1 MSTLNATDLFAV
13 RRGSQTYKV
22 SYQDV
27 LAGVVLPSVLTYM
40 GATNPA
46 AAAPAPAGGLKAGM
60 TYVLTPAGTLSA
72 GWTGIAGINATDGQ
86 LAIWEGAKWELI
98 GNTGAIPHATEAVS
112 GIVELATAAETTT
125 GTDNTRA
132 VHPAGLK
139 VELDKKAPKTT
150 TSDTAPANPQDG
162 DLWYDSVG
170 GELYVWYDSDDA
182 GAAVGTWVQANPQP
196 TPKQAT
202 ASVAGVDVKL
212 WKKTGTTLETETA
225 GDVVSISAGTAA
237 LPGLT
242 PVGDPNT
249 GIYSPGADQLAIS
262 TNGTEK
268 ARITSDGQLL
278 MGTATPLNP
287 TALPGSINVSQGYHT
302 LATGGYKFT
311 VNAKDIGGLVYDYGG
326 AGTLVAMNLGTDG
339 TGGGNGV
346 GLSKSATSWSAYSD
360 ERMKADLEPIAD
372 GLEKVATL
380 RAVTGR
386 YKTDEV
392 GTSRSFLIAQ
402 DVQAVLPEAVSG
414 TTDDDDQLSLR
425 YTEVI
430 PLLVA
435 ALKEAK
441 DKIEQLQTRITT
453 LEARP

>member
-1 MSTLNATDLFAV
+1 MTIKIQHKRSAVKGKAPLPTDLEYGEIAV
-13 RRGSQTYKV
+13 NYEAGDPAFYIKDSANVIRRIGNQPGALVFKGS
-22 SYQDV
+22 
-27 LAGVVLPSVLTYM
+27 LAPT
-40 GATNPA
+40 
-46 AAAPAPAGGLKAGM
+46 APAPTAPEAGHVYVMSAPGTMAASWIGMAGKA
-60 TYVLTPAGTLSA
+60 VVQSENIAWDGTEWESL
-72 GWTGIAGINATDGQ
+72 GDTHVDPPTIA
-86 LAIWEGAKWELI
+86 
-98 GNTGAIPHATEAVS
+98 
-112 GIVELATAAETTT
+112 
-125 GTDNTRA
+125 
-132 VHPAGLK
+132 
-139 VELDKKAPKTT
+139 T
-150 TSDTAPANPQDG
+150 TSDTAPANPKDG
-162 DLWYDSVG
+162 DLWYDSVS
-170 GELYVWYDSDDA
+170 GELYCFYDSDDA
-182 GAAVGTWVQANPQP
+182 GAVAGTWVQANPQP

-225 GDVVSISAGTAA
+225 GDVISISAGTAA

-287 TALPGSINVSQGYHT
+287 TALPGSINVSQGCHT

>member
-1 MSTLNATDLFAV
+1 MTLKVQHKRSAVKGKAPLPADLEYGEIAVNYEATDPALYIKDSADAV
-13 RRGSQTYKV
+13 RKIGTQ
-22 SYQDV
+22 
-27 LAGVVLPSVLTYM
+27 
-40 GATNPA
+40 PA
-46 AAAPAPAGGLKAGM
+46 ATETAA
-60 TYVLTPAGTLSA
+60 
-72 GWTGIAGINATDGQ
+72 
-86 LAIWEGAKWELI
+86 
-98 GNTGAIPHATEAVS
+98 

-125 GTDNTRA
+125 GTDATRA

-249 GIYSPGADQLAIS
+249 GIYSPGADQLGLSTGGIQRVQLESDGAVSFYLGGQPHSRINGNVIYDPNGLVGIAFGGDGVLPVGGTGTPVDNTKDLGNATFRWRTLHAGTGAIS
-262 TNGTEK
+262 TSDANLKQDIKDLDQAEHSVARAISGLVK
-268 ARITSDGQLL
+268 KFRFIDAVANKGGDARIH
-278 MGTATPLNP
+278 
-287 TALPGSINVSQGYHT
+287 V
-302 LATGGYKFT
+302 
-311 VNAKDIGGLVYDYGG
+311 
-326 AGTLVAMNLGTDG
+326 
-339 TGGGNGV
+339 GV
-346 GLSKSATSWSAYSD
+346 
-360 ERMKADLEPIAD
+360 
-372 GLEKVATL
+372 
-380 RAVTGR
+380 
-386 YKTDEV
+386 
-392 GTSRSFLIAQ
+392 IAQ
-402 DVQAVLPEAVSG
+402 EVEQAFLGEGLDPRRYGLFCEDTLENGSKRLAIRYDELLAF
-414 TTDDDDQLSLR
+414 TT
-425 YTEVI
+425 
-430 PLLVA
+430 A
-435 ALKEAK
+435 AGFAH
-441 DKIEQLQTRITT
+441 IEQLETRIAT

>member
-98 GNTGAIPHATEAVS
+98 GNTGAIPQATETVS

-125 GTDNTRA
+125 GTDATRA

-139 VELDKKAPKTT
+139 VELDKKATKTI
-150 TSDTAPANPQDG
+150 TSNTAPTNPADG

-182 GAAVGTWVQANPQP
+182 GAVAGTWVQANPQP

-212 WKKTGTTLETETA
+212 WKKTGTLLEPETA
-225 GDVVSISAGTAA
+225 GDKYLTLTAA
-237 LPGLT
+237 TAVTT
-242 PVGDPNT
+242 PAASVDFTSIP
-249 GIYSPGADQLAIS
+249 SWV
-262 TNGTEK
+262 K
-268 ARITSDGQLL
+268 RITVCLDGLKATGQVLIQ
-278 MGTATPLNP
+278 MGTASGVSTGNYASLTTV
-287 TALPGSINVSQGYHT
+287 TAAGIAGIESGSGFSVGVGVAPAHNRYGQLVITNSSPSRWVASGTFGIWDGTTAYTTTTGGAGQLTGTLDRIRVTGGITAGSINIMYEG
-302 LATGGYKFT
+302 
-311 VNAKDIGGLVYDYGG
+311 
-326 AGTLVAMNLGTDG
+326 
-339 TGGGNGV
+339 
-346 GLSKSATSWSAYSD
+346 
-360 ERMKADLEPIAD
+360 
-372 GLEKVATL
+372 
-380 RAVTGR
+380 
-386 YKTDEV
+386 
-392 GTSRSFLIAQ
+392 
-402 DVQAVLPEAVSG
+402 
-414 TTDDDDQLSLR
+414 
-425 YTEVI
+425 
-430 PLLVA
+430 
-435 ALKEAK
+435 
-441 DKIEQLQTRITT
+441 
-453 LEARP
+453 